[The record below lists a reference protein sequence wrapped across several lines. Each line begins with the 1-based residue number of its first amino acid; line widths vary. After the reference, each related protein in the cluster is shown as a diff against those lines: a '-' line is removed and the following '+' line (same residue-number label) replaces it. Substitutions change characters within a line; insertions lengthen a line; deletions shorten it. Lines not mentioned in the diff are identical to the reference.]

1 MKAIQFLSELS
12 TDLLARYKKAAY
24 SDAKKADAEGDYERG
39 NKRFKGINKATV
51 KQFDNDLKKH
61 DQQDTVEGTLTNI
74 VKNTSQS
81 AVDALLK
88 KHGWSIG
95 KTVNGD
101 LAMAWQGSTYVFYGE
116 RMRINWPN
124 GQSVSVVWG
133 KKPDWQGRGNE
144 VSYAQAVQKKY
155 LTFDLPIWQALDRGQ
170 INDTQAIQRF
180 KAENERQA
188 KEAVSQSKNEG
199 IFDSKP
205 KVDFKA
211 RAKELFASGLTEQQV
226 LQQLIKEGCPP
237 RQAAVFVQGA
247 QLESISEWLAEEG
260 KASRALCQGGKPD
273 SQLGASQLAS
283 CKSQGLRARDGD
295 KSHLIGHEGS
305 KVRVTVGGKKI
316 KGKKYGGP
324 LPDYGTRKGQQ

>member
-24 SDAKKADAEGDYERG
+24 ADAKKADSEGDYERG
-39 NKRFKGINKATV
+39 NKRFKGINKATN
-51 KQFDNDLKKH
+51 KQFDNDLNKH
-61 DQQDTVEGTLTNI
+61 QHTDEG
-74 VKNTSQS
+74 
-81 AVDALLK
+81 
-88 KHGWSIG
+88 
-95 KTVNGD
+95 
-101 LAMAWQGSTYVFYGE
+101 M
-116 RMRINWPN
+116 
-124 GQSVSVVWG
+124 
-133 KKPDWQGRGNE
+133 
-144 VSYAQAVQKKY
+144 
-155 LTFDLPIWQALDRGQ
+155 
-170 INDTQAIQRF
+170 
-180 KAENERQA
+180 
-188 KEAVSQSKNEG
+188 
-199 IFDSKP
+199 FDSKP

-295 KSHLIGHEGS
+295 KSHLIGKGGS